1 MSLLELLEH
10 VELITYLASFEFYTP
25 HLGVLKGAAAFL
37 LTLFCISLTHCCT
50 KSLPKNCKS
59 TDEDQWWYAIGTV
72 HKRYM
77 YTSLS
82 HATNNICRRM
92 TQAHLNSPP
101 RQILLACNLNPECSQ
116 NDVLLYGQNA
126 RKTKL

>member
-1 MSLLELLEH
+1 MKTSGMQ
-10 VELITYLASFEFYTP
+10 SGP
-25 HLGVLKGAAAFL
+25 
-37 LTLFCISLTHCCT
+37 CT
-50 KSLPKNCKS
+50 ND
-59 TDEDQWWYAIGTV
+59 T
-72 HKRYM
+72 M

-82 HATNNICRRM
+82 DATNNICRRM

-116 NDVLLYGQNA
+116 NDVLVYGQNA